1 MTYLMAK
8 MTMLERNPPELGLLL
23 YPGASKAAV
32 WGLTE
37 MWQVA
42 NSVAAKAMEP
52 SRQHIQ
58 ISHWELVPGKDA
70 MCIFHS
76 GTTRSIDPGL
86 SAVVIPPTL
95 SDIPD
100 DAALQELSIWLRAQH
115 ARGALVSSVCG
126 GAYVLAASGLAA
138 GRTITTHWSH
148 RDILAHRYPTIQ
160 VDTDRMIIE
169 DGDIISAGGVMAWV
183 DLGLRLVDR
192 FFGTDIMLATAKF
205 MLIDPA
211 IRPQSYYATFSPRFD
226 HGDAVILGIQH
237 WLHGVDV
244 KGMTLAAMA
253 KKAGLGSRTFL
264 RRFHRSTG
272 MNPTEYCQ
280 RIKISKSR
288 DLLERSN
295 VTIEQIAW
303 QSGYEDA
310 NAYRKVFRKLFGL
323 SPGEYR
329 ARFSLSAA
337 IGSVD
342 SH

>member
-1 MTYLMAK
+1 MV
-8 MTMLERNPPELGLLL
+8 ERTPFELGLLV
-23 YPGASKAAV
+23 YPGASKAAA

-42 NSVAAKAMEP
+42 NRVAGKAGESP
-52 SRQHIQ
+52 RQHVQ
-58 ISHWELVPGKDA
+58 ISHWEFASGGDIV
-70 MCIFHS
+70 CTFHS
-76 GTTRSIDPGL
+76 GAARSAEQRL

-95 SDIPD
+95 SDLPD
-100 DAALQELSIWLRAQH
+100 DATMQELSRWLRAQH

-148 RDILAHRYPTIQ
+148 RDLLAHRYPTVQ
-160 VDTDRMIIE
+160 VDTDRLIIA
-169 DGDIISAGGVMAWV
+169 DGDLISAGGMMAWV
-183 DLGLRLVDR
+183 DLGLQLVDR
-192 FFGTDIMLATAKF
+192 FFGTDTMLATARF

-226 HGDAVILGIQH
+226 HGDTVILGIQH

-244 KGMTLAAMA
+244 KGITLAAMA

-264 RRFHRSTG
+264 RRFHRATG

-329 ARFSLSAA
+329 ARFGLSAT
-337 IGSVD
+337 VD
-342 SH
+342 SPGQSLTGP